1 LMEEYLKTLPSFPMT
16 DPYSYHP
23 LDTVFKHVNNPIV
36 AQVPISTLSVAGNNS
51 IVDWVFLELRNGTSG
66 STSVAYTKSALLQK
80 DGDIVGMNGTSP
92 VIFDNTTPGNYYVT
106 VRHRNHLGFRTANP
120 IALSLTP
127 TTLNFTNNS
136 VSLYGA
142 TPLTALS
149 PSLFAMNGG
158 DANSDGSIDAFDTIK
173 WELQNG
179 LFDEYTNN
187 ADYNLDGSVDA
198 FDTILWELNNG
209 KFQELD

>member
-1 LMEEYLKTLPSFPMT
+1 
-16 DPYSYHP
+16 
-23 LDTVFKHVNNPIV
+23 LDTIFKHVNNPIV
-36 AQVPISTLSVAGNNS
+36 AQVPTSTLAVTGNNS
-51 IVDWVFLELRNGTSG
+51 IVDWVFLELRQGVSG
-66 STSVAYTKSALLQK
+66 STSVLYTKSALLQK

-92 VIFDNTTPGNYYVT
+92 IVFGNVTPGNYYVT

-136 VSLYGA
+136 VPLYGA
-142 TPLTALS
+142 TPLTS
-149 PSLFAMNGG
+149 ITPSIFAMNGG
-158 DANSDGSIDAFDTIK
+158 DSNSDGSIDAFDTIL
-173 WELQNG
+173 WESQNG
-179 LFDEYTNN
+179 IFDEYTNN
-187 ADYNLDGSVDA
+187 ADYNVDGSVDA